1 MLRVQD
7 VVCAQHHMRD
17 TVLAVH
23 EAVEDEATRL
33 HRVEARRQ
41 DAHKSGHD
49 PFDHHGLAS
58 TRDSGLLRHACR

>member
-23 EAVEDEATRL
+23 ETIENEATWL
-33 HRVEARRQ
+33 HRVQARGE
-41 DAHKSGHD
+41 DAHQSGHD
-49 PFDHHGLAS
+49 PHDHHGLAS
-58 TRDSGLLRHACR
+58 TRDSGLLRHARR